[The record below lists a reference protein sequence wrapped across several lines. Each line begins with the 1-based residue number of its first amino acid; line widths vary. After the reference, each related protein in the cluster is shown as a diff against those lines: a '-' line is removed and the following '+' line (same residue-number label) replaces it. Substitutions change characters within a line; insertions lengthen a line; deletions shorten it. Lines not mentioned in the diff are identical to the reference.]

1 MSCFTAVKYFITT
14 TMYVVCVHIAYFI
27 SSYIWQIVENYTRC
41 AYHMS
46 LPSLPRSLAFQCFN
60 LEHNQSGS
68 SCPIYELLRRLGAWM
83 NYQPLERLCRYI
95 PVMAQVVTQWR
106 SMLLYIYKT
115 LCISELWKLLIFT
128 PVLYLI

>member
-14 TMYVVCVHIAYFI
+14 TMCVVCVHIAYFI

-60 LEHNQSGS
+60 LEHNQVRILVPHLWTVTSSWSVDELSTPWAIMSLYTRHGS
-68 SCPIYELLRRLGAWM
+68 SCYT
-83 NYQPLERLCRYI
+83 
-95 PVMAQVVTQWR
+95 MAQYVI
-106 SMLLYIYKT
+106 IYKT